1 VLLESDIYAGVA
13 RLLYTATDGLNLID
27 GTIYLFGN
35 DRDRFRFQRYDW
47 DHLGFSFSDTADA
60 NKNGINNLL
69 EYALGGD
76 YTAPDTSIPLV
87 HPRPNLDPLTSRLQ
101 LVFNRYLARTDLQL
115 TVQAA
120 DSPAGPWIDIAR
132 STGGNAFTALVTGT
146 GIAETGTGDARQ
158 VTVTDPISGPRRFL
172 RLAVNSP

>member
-1 VLLESDIYAGVA
+1 MITAANNAGPAAVQILSIEVGFSA
-13 RLLYTATDGLNLID
+13 SPYETWKETHFSAAQLVDSGASGSSADPDADGLP
-27 GTIYLFGN
+27 
-35 DRDRFRFQRYDW
+35 
-47 DHLGFSFSDTADA
+47 
-60 NKNGINNLL
+60 NLL

-76 YTAPDTSIPLV
+76 PTTAIPLV
-87 HPRPNLDPLTSRLQ
+87 HPRPDFDLATSRLQ
-101 LVFNRYLARTDLQL
+101 LAFNRYLARTDLTL

-158 VTVTDPISGPRRFL
+158 VTVTDPTSGTRRFI
-172 RLAVNSP
+172 RLKVDSTP